1 MSSSPK
7 SMTGFG
13 RAESE
18 FEGSKLSVEAR
29 SVNSRHRDI
38 RVRLPND
45 LRGFE
50 PALKELAAGHFERGQ
65 IELSV
70 RFISEGVT
78 RGEVEVDLEA
88 ARRYSEAASAMADL
102 LPEGAPLSASALLPL
117 PGVARLREPELDAD
131 ALGVAL
137 SQVANAAIQAAVE
150 MREREGASLDGELR
164 GRLDRIEAAVSEVEL
179 RSDEVR
185 AGLRE
190 RLVKRLSTLA
200 PELELDPAR
209 LEQEVVIFAD
219 RMDVTEETVR
229 LRSHLDQ
236 FRETLGIAD
245 PIGRK
250 LEFLLQEMG
259 REVNTIGSKASDV
272 PITRSVVDLKTELE
286 KIREQVLNIE

>member
-1 MSSSPK
+1 MPTPR

-13 RAESE
+13 RSE
-18 FEGSKLSVEAR
+18 TEIDGATLSVEVR

-38 RVRLPND
+38 RVRMPND

-50 PALKELAAGHFERGQ
+50 SAVKELAGGHFERGQ
-65 IELSV
+65 IEVSV
-70 RFISEGVT
+70 RFVSVGVT
-78 RGEVEVDLEA
+78 RAEVEVDLEA
-88 ARRYSEAASAMADL
+88 ARRYTEAAKGMADL
-102 LPEGAPLSASALLPL
+102 LAGGSELTASSLLTL

-131 ALGVAL
+131 ALGVTL
-137 SQVANAAIQAAVE
+137 SKVATVAFGAAVE
-150 MREREGASLDGELR
+150 MRAREGAALDQELR
-164 GRLDRIEAAVSEVEL
+164 GRLDHVEAAVAQVEA
-179 RSDEVR
+179 RSGEVR

-190 RLVKRLSTLA
+190 RLDKRLSTLA

-209 LEQEVVIFAD
+209 LEQEVVIYAD

-229 LRSHLDQ
+229 LSSHLDQ
-236 FRETLGIAD
+236 FRETLALSG

-272 PITRSVVDLKTELE
+272 PITRAVVDLKTELE